1 MFDNGVNINERLIRF
16 KTSTRFSYLFRNILI
31 ILHSPKHAVERNESL
46 VLNKWL
52 INEEEEASSFV
63 LPALPHRNLVLNAIF
78 IVYCHGIVFCILFIT
93 SYRRNLT
100 NYRRL
105 TRLKSRST
113 VNLFARRYEYIK
125 LKYFLLSSLKGK

>member
-100 NYRRL
+100 NYRKL

>member
-1 MFDNGVNINERLIRF
+1 MFDSGININERLIRF

-31 ILHSPKHAVERNESL
+31 ILHSPKHAVERSESL

-100 NYRRL
+100 NYRKL

>member
-1 MFDNGVNINERLIRF
+1 MFDSGININERLIRF
-16 KTSTRFSYLFRNILI
+16 KTSTPFSYLFRNILI

-100 NYRRL
+100 NYRKL

>member
-1 MFDNGVNINERLIRF
+1 MFDNGININERLIRF
-16 KTSTRFSYLFRNILI
+16 KTSTPFSYLFRNILI

-100 NYRRL
+100 NYRKL

>member
-1 MFDNGVNINERLIRF
+1 MFDSGININERLIRF

-31 ILHSPKHAVERNESL
+31 ILHSPKRAVERNESF

-52 INEEEEASSFV
+52 TNEEEEASSFV

-100 NYRRL
+100 NYRKL

-113 VNLFARRYEYIK
+113 ANLFARRYEYIK
-125 LKYFLLSSLKGK
+125 LKYFLLLSLKGK

>member
-1 MFDNGVNINERLIRF
+1 MFDSGININERLIRF

-52 INEEEEASSFV
+52 TNEKEEASSFV

-78 IVYCHGIVFCILFIT
+78 IVYCHGIVYCILFIT
-93 SYRRNLT
+93 SYRRKPNELSKI
-100 NYRRL
+100 N
-105 TRLKSRST
+105 S
-113 VNLFARRYEYIK
+113 IK
-125 LKYFLLSSLKGK
+125 KPLNSKLIRKTI

>member
-1 MFDNGVNINERLIRF
+1 MFDNGININERLIRF
-16 KTSTRFSYLFRNILI
+16 KTSTPFSYLFRNILI

-63 LPALPHRNLVLNAIF
+63 LPALPHRNLLLNAIF

-100 NYRRL
+100 NYRKL

>member
-1 MFDNGVNINERLIRF
+1 MFDSGININERLIRF

-52 INEEEEASSFV
+52 TNEKEEASSFV
-63 LPALPHRNLVLNAIF
+63 LPALPHRNLLLNAIF

-100 NYRRL
+100 NYRKL

>member
-1 MFDNGVNINERLIRF
+1 MFDNGININERLIRF

-100 NYRRL
+100 NYRKL

>member
-1 MFDNGVNINERLIRF
+1 MFDSGININERLIRF

-31 ILHSPKHAVERNESL
+31 ILHSPKCAVERNESF

-52 INEEEEASSFV
+52 TNEEEEASSFV

-100 NYRRL
+100 NYRKL

-113 VNLFARRYEYIK
+113 ENLFARRYEYIK

>member
-1 MFDNGVNINERLIRF
+1 MFDSGININERLIRF

-31 ILHSPKHAVERNESL
+31 ILHSPKHAVERNESF

-52 INEEEEASSFV
+52 TNEEEEASSFV

-100 NYRRL
+100 NYRKL

>member
-63 LPALPHRNLVLNAIF
+63 LPALPHRNLVLDAIF

-100 NYRRL
+100 NYRKL

>member
-1 MFDNGVNINERLIRF
+1 MFDNGININERLIRF
-16 KTSTRFSYLFRNILI
+16 KTSTPFSYLFRNILI

-100 NYRRL
+100 NYRKL

-125 LKYFLLSSLKGK
+125 LKYFLLSSLK